1 MAKRAAGRKDFS
13 LMTFLNY
20 PCPFSTR
27 TNWPQFDIY
36 NGNLNAMGEKKNRKE
51 ERNKLAV
58 CVPFFVF
65 GNPFKHFA

>member
-36 NGNLNAMGEKKNRKE
+36 NGNLNAMGEKKTEKKSKTSWRFAF
-51 ERNKLAV
+51 L
-58 CVPFFVF
+58 FLF

>member
-36 NGNLNAMGEKKNRKE
+36 NGNLNAMGEKKQKRRAKQVGGL
-51 ERNKLAV
+51 RS
-58 CVPFFVF
+58 FFLF